1 MENLNTLLQN
11 AGSAACIDS
20 LPLAMA
26 YTPLQRWEDL
36 YDAPTAL
43 ERGTIFRALDKP
55 FLGKGPTRND

>member
-11 AGSAACIDS
+11 AGSNACINS

-26 YTPLQRWEDL
+26 YIPLQRWEDL
-36 YDAPTAL
+36 YDTSTAF

-55 FLGKGPTRND
+55 FLGKGPMRND